1 MYVKD
6 YSRGQYMAPHSV
18 AKGQSISTWFFGV
31 IDFLQE
37 TNEQIRLYYY
47 ETSDRFVLVRFLE
60 DIDNP
65 KKHFE
70 IN

>member
-1 MYVKD
+1 MT
-6 YSRGQYMAPHSV
+6 
-18 AKGQSISTWFFGV
+18 KGHLISKWFFGV

-60 DIDNP
+60 EIDNP